1 MKNVFRFIKKIS
13 PYLFVVY
20 IVLLIL
26 ILVFKISQPEM
37 FEGIIHRLKTG
48 EQVTFAEPNNIVPFK
63 VIGEYLSNAQTLN
76 DWFAKNLI
84 GNIVVF
90 IPIGFLVPLFLKRNR
105 IWHVAIVGIVVS
117 VFIEILQSL
126 LAVGRADIDDIIL
139 NTIGLLIGFGIYKL
153 IYSVTLKNSLE

>member
-1 MKNVFRFIKKIS
+1 MKKVFKFIKKIS

-20 IVLLIL
+20 VVLLIL

-37 FEGIIHRLKTG
+37 FEGIINRLKTG
-48 EQVTFAEPNNIVPFK
+48 ENVTFAEPNNIVPFK

-90 IPIGFLVPLFLKRNR
+90 IPIGFLVPLFLKKNR

-153 IYSVTLKNSLE
+153 IYSVALKNSLE

>member
-153 IYSVTLKNSLE
+153 IYSVALKNSLE

>member
-48 EQVTFAEPNNIVPFK
+48 EHVTFAEPNNIVPFK
-63 VIGEYLSNAQTLN
+63 VIGEYLSNVQTLN

-153 IYSVTLKNSLE
+153 IYSVALKNSLE